1 MSHPSVT
8 VLLWT
13 VKNII
18 LAFIYNI
25 PSDKINYHETVLCH
39 S

>member
-1 MSHPSVT
+1 MSHLSVT

-18 LAFIYNI
+18 LAFICNI
-25 PSDKINYHETVLCH
+25 TSDTIYDHKTVLCH
-39 S
+39 T